1 MGKQLRKLLKN
12 QKGQALVEYQ
22 ILLPGAILLATLAG
36 LLLSGPISDIY
47 RHTVSILLGSKE
59 CVVFDP
65 VVQGNDY
72 CSHHEDCE
80 KAEWDEM
87 DSGEFVYDDALVIE
101 TITIKAGQT
110 YTITP
115 DDHAQFEFTTDDGC
129 YRVTFKT
136 NKIEWDRIGS
146 GPVCQ
151 SVSHVDVWQ
160 APICE

>member
-1 MGKQLRKLLKN
+1 MGKRLRKLQKN

-22 ILLPGAILLATLAG
+22 ILLPGAIIIATLAG

-47 RHTVSILLGSKE
+47 RHTVSILLGSKQ
-59 CVVFDP
+59 CVVIDP
-65 VVQGNDY
+65 VVQSNAY
-72 CSHHEDCE
+72 CSQHGDCE

-87 DSGEFVYDDALVIE
+87 DSGEYVYDAALVIE
-101 TITIKAGQT
+101 TITIKAGKT

-115 DDHAQFEFTTDDGC
+115 DDHSQFEFTTDDGC

-136 NKIEWDRIGS
+136 NKVEWDRIGS
-146 GPVCQ
+146 GPDCQ

-160 APICE
+160 APACE